1 RRSLALVSR
10 AVVIDAY
17 AAVRRDEVDGCA
29 AAAKIGVDVSAG
41 DLSAT
46 QRKADRD
53 ASIGCPG
60 DEVRGVLGRHAH
72 ADASVRGVG
81 VKTSTVP
88 AVSTRCGLDT
98 AVGGPGVHVAGEIVQ
113 RDAAVGGLDRGVA
126 VQPAQPDA
134 SIHGVELGCDMARHQ
149 EAVVH
154 IPAAPGEQEI
164 AGTVSVDRVAEV
176 NFYLAREGF
185 RVFPAACGGHDT
197 SLKRDVI
204 AVLAD

>member
-46 QRKADRD
+46 QRKADRH

-88 AVSTRCGLDT
+88 AVSTQCGLDT
-98 AVGGPGVHVAGEIVQ
+98 
-113 RDAAVGGLDRGVA
+113 AVGGLDRGVA